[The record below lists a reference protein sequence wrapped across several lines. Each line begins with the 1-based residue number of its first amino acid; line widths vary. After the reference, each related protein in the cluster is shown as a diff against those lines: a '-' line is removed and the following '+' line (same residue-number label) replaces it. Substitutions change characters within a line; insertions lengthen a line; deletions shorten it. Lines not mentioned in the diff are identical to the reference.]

1 MKFGSSSF
9 FVGLPVIFESNPEG
23 DEEGT
28 YSDDG
33 RNAST
38 EGGPIELEPGG
49 TTGLVNVPELIAV
62 RLPVLINRWLLGRC
76 TGSHVELELE
86 DGVGRRG
93 DVKLMKFGKTLSI
106 LRERSKERPFEE
118 SS

>member
-23 DEEGT
+23 DEEDA
-28 YSDDG
+28 YNNDG

-49 TTGLVNVPELIAV
+49 SSELVNVPELITV
-62 RLPVLINRWLLGRC
+62 
-76 TGSHVELELE
+76 
-86 DGVGRRG
+86 
-93 DVKLMKFGKTLSI
+93 
-106 LRERSKERPFEE
+106 
-118 SS
+118 